1 MRFFRI
7 WRSWS
12 GDTLW
17 AMARTSWPSSQLAPM
32 VASTLRPRGRTWP
45 GVSAMMAASNF
56 QLPTSTTATVP
67 VSARSI
73 MCAAAAR
80 LVETAVPSGLTPA
93 MPAASSSARR
103 ASGLAHAARDSA
115 TPSISAPVAAR
126 PALSASLSNQET
138 SSSGR

>member
-1 MRFFRI
+1 VVR
-7 WRSWS
+7 
-12 GDTLW
+12 GH
-17 AMARTSWPSSQLAPM
+17 AVGHGANQLAVQPAGADGR
-32 VASTLRPRGRTWP
+32 VHAAAQGRTWP

-103 ASGLAHAARDSA
+103 ASGLAHAA
-115 TPSISAPVAAR
+115 P
-126 PALSASLSNQET
+126 
-138 SSSGR
+138 